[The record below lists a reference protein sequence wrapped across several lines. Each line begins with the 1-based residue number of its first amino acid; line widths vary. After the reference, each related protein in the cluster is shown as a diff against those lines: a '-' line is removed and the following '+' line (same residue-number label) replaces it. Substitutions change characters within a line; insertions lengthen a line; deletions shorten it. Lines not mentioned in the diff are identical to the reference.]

1 MKTKLLCFAATLLA
15 SISALTAAPLS
26 VTTAVHTKPDSA
38 SPAITFLKAGT
49 GPVAAMDPLSGA
61 PSGWM
66 AVELPGP
73 FEGYVQNKDLS
84 KSLDVKPGA
93 SIHVAPKLDAGV
105 LAVAAKGDKASITGL
120 RGKWTQINL
129 EKKLVG
135 YIKVAG
141 GSATHSPP
149 IPTASASASAGNMP
163 RSGNSATA
171 SAGPAA
177 SAVTAPQPVYGNT
190 SGPGQAAPMVNRG
203 DGGATALPRQFAG
216 RFVSTRRAFTPRRP
230 YDYALTD
237 DGGRRY
243 AYLDVSKLLLTE
255 QIEKYIDHQVVV
267 FGGAKTVPDSKDI
280 VITVETLQ
288 LN

>member
-1 MKTKLLCFAATLLA
+1 MKTKLLCFAASLLA
-15 SISALTAAPLS
+15 SLSALTAAPLS

-49 GPVAAMDPLSGA
+49 EPVAAMDPLGGA
-61 PSGWM
+61 PAGWM

-120 RGKWTQINL
+120 RGRWTQISL

-135 YIKVAG
+135 YIKIG
-141 GSATHSPP
+141 G
-149 IPTASASASAGNMP
+149 ASASLPSGASTPANPSAGNTP
-163 RSGNSATA
+163 RPGNPAMATTGSGA
-171 SAGPAA
+171 PAA
-177 SAVTAPQPVYGNT
+177 PAPQPVYGS

-267 FGGAKTVPDSKDI
+267 FGAAKTVPDSKDI
-280 VITVETLQ
+280 VIMVETLQ